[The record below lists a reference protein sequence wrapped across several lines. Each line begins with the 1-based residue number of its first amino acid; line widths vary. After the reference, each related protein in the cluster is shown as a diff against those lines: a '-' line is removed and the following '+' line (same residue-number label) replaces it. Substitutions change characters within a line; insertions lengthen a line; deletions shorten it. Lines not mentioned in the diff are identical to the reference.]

1 MFSGSKQEI
10 SVKLAKLIF
19 CYIPSGLSSYQFEMY
34 LVTITKKNFTH
45 LLLLPDDHS
54 VQILSQASLL
64 SWRNAQIKMGF
75 QQ

>member
-34 LVTITKKNFTH
+34 LVTITKKLH
-45 LLLLPDDHS
+45 RLAAAP
-54 VQILSQASLL
+54 
-64 SWRNAQIKMGF
+64 
-75 QQ
+75 